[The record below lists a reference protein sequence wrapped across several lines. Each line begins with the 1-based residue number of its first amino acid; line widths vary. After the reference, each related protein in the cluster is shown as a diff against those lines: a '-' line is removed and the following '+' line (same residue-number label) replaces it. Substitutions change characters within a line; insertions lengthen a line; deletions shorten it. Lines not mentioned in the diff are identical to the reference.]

1 MSYLK
6 LREVAE
12 WSKAHA
18 WKVCIRQKRIEGS
31 NPFLSAKL
39 NFNLYNGAINF
50 FRKTFIFLPLIYIG
64 FSFVGEGNDSL
75 FLEIIYGLPFI
86 FFGIYFIKE
95 KNSSLI
101 LIATLYFIHILY
113 DFYNEGLTNNIGVI
127 YPYREFCMI
136 YDLLVGTFL
145 LYCVYLNNKS

>member
-1 MSYLK
+1 M
-6 LREVAE
+6 
-12 WSKAHA
+12 
-18 WKVCIRQKRIEGS
+18 
-31 NPFLSAKL
+31 
-39 NFNLYNGAINF
+39 NGAINF

-127 YPYREFCMI
+127 YTYREFCMI
-136 YDLLVGTFL
+136 YDLLVGVVL
-145 LYCVYLNNKS
+145 LYSSYTYESKS